1 MTRRGAV
8 LLVIAALATA
18 SGVARAEQAVDDET
32 AAQPAAAEEGGEQQ
46 PAAEAGEQ
54 QPAAETGETGEDAD
68 AQAFLS
74 GHETEAAPEIAA
86 PEQERGIGR
95 EEPPDMHF
103 WEVGARWRMIMVPR
117 WLLNAFFD
125 FPGIESGAQL
135 PRSVIVNQAAGGE
148 FTWRHNRLSII
159 GAIWWAGYYT
169 QSQDTSGEATDGW
182 FVANESGTTDDPEFI
197 RSRIS
202 LLLFT
207 VSFMHS
213 YMFTDWVGIT
223 YGGSVGLGINLHSD
237 HGTGLYR
244 HEAEGSGSPYARCES
259 ASGGLCESEGY
270 YYPAQ
275 EDDVW
280 RAYPWID
287 LMLGLRFKP
296 FRHMEIDVEGGAGL
310 GFLFGL
316 RVNYI
321 F

>member
-18 SGVARAEQAVDDET
+18 TGVARAEQAVDEEG
-32 AAQPAAAEEGGEQQ
+32 AAAGEG
-46 PAAEAGEQ
+46 
-54 QPAAETGETGEDAD
+54 ETGATGEDAG

-74 GHETEAAPEIAA
+74 GQETETAPEIAA

-95 EEPPDMHF
+95 EEPHDMSF
-103 WEVGARWRMIMVPR
+103 WEVGARWRLIMVPR
-117 WLLNAFFD
+117 WLLDAFVD
-125 FPGIESGAQL
+125 FPGEVSGRQL

-148 FTWRHNRLSII
+148 FTWRRNRLSII
-159 GAIWWAGYYT
+159 GAVWWAGYFT
-169 QSQDTSGEATDGW
+169 QSDDDGW

-197 RSRIS
+197 KSEIH

-223 YGGSVGLGINLHSD
+223 YGGSVGVGVNLHSD

-244 HEAEGSGSPYARCES
+244 HEARGTGVPYSRCES
-259 ASGGLCESEGY
+259 LSGGLCETEGY
-270 YYPAQ
+270 LYPDQ

-296 FRHMEIDVEGGAGL
+296 FRHMEIDVEGGVGL
-310 GFLFGL
+310 GFMFGL